1 MEEKRLLATHKGKI
15 QIQVSKGNMDH
26 TTKESTDKITGI
38 KLKNENEEKE
48 RRLEDEEK
56 RVKRSNFLILIS
68 FLPLIKRFNDIQS
81 ESITASKKTAALE
94 LKWNELKNLDE
105 CEELFNVSI
114 FLSFFVIF
122 FFFKENRRT
131 EKILQPH

>member
-48 RRLEDEEK
+48 RRFEDEEK
-56 RVKRSNFLILIS
+56 RVKRCNF
-68 FLPLIKRFNDIQS
+68 FY
-81 ESITASKKTAALE
+81 
-94 LKWNELKNLDE
+94 
-105 CEELFNVSI
+105 
-114 FLSFFVIF
+114 
-122 FFFKENRRT
+122 
-131 EKILQPH
+131 